1 MLLILR
7 KLDPMKLILL
17 GVIAFLLYTSPQAR
31 NASSEILRSTADFLE
46 TKEQTPQRL
55 QDPEY
60 FKVPNPFHAN

>member
-46 TKEQTPQRL
+46 TKEQTPDRL

>member
-31 NASSEILRSTADFLE
+31 NASSEKLRSTADFLE
-46 TKEQTPQRL
+46 TKEQTPDRL

>member
-46 TKEQTPQRL
+46 TKEQTPERL

>member
-46 TKEQTPQRL
+46 TKEQTPERL
-55 QDPEY
+55 SDPEY

>member
-7 KLDPMKLILL
+7 KLDTMKLILL

-46 TKEQTPQRL
+46 TKEQTPDRL